1 MSSETTISRASPAH
15 TSMDYAFLREV
26 GIQYIQDHAGEWTD
40 HNTHDPGITILEALC
55 YALTELGYRTNH
67 AIEDILSEDGKQLL
81 GKHQPFFAP
90 EEVLPNAP
98 LSVNDFRRIVIDLP
112 GIKNCWIEKSFRSE
126 QPLFLSK
133 ADQDGLLDSEMS
145 YEGDKNDRIDL
156 KGLYEVLLEF
166 EEEELNTYE
175 FKNRFE
181 FSDGFKHYVF
191 DAVAIFPHW
200 EELAFSDKAMDA
212 IRILKIDVSEVFDS
226 ECKLSGSIF
235 QINTIID
242 GEERVIPFKLNPL
255 TLYERK
261 GHQLDTKDML
271 SGELIIPFIND
282 QVLPFV
288 ELLLPEYIARIN
300 RSRKLADKVFQLLH
314 DHRNLCED
322 FVGIRS
328 ARKQL
333 VGVSANVE
341 VKPHSDVNKVLGRIY
356 DLLDQYL
363 DPPIKRNSLESLK
376 QRGVD
381 LEDILQGPL
390 LNHGFISDTDLEAAT
405 DRDIIYASDLVSL
418 IMGVDEVIGV
428 SGLEFMNLAEHR
440 TIHEKISDY
449 LVLDPKIYKPRLGTE
464 YCQISFLDEYADTE
478 KAQQYLHQLREER
491 RENPIQ
497 LSYKEM
503 PQGESLELD
512 SYDSVQNDFPNVY
525 HIGDEGI
532 SETQSERRKAQAKQL
547 KGYLLVFD
555 QLLAD
560 YLSQLSHTRDLF
572 SLDPHQ
578 SRTYFPKP
586 VYNVSHVSNL
596 LKAFLADKNNN
607 EDSKES
613 WQHFKANPENEYIR
627 TINRIS
633 ENENTFLR
641 RRNEVLDHL
650 LARHGEDF
658 DDLGRLMSLHKINDT
673 HTVIADKLDF
683 LNDYPTLSR
692 DRSTAFNY
700 KKTDINHYPDVWES
714 KNISGFERRLYA
726 KLGLENYQR
735 RDFYS
740 EKLTNKYVEIY
751 QEEDLDDIDEYRF
764 RIKDEEGSVLL
775 SSTKQ
780 FFELEELH
788 QELDTL
794 IHSSFHSYNYR
805 CECAQDGTFYFNVLD
820 STEDIVGRR
829 IAYFDTHDEVHK
841 EIEHTIEFMRSRFA
855 DERLYVLEHLLLR
868 PKIRQTV
875 ASSQL
880 LKRISY
886 FDEDRLL
893 NTPSQSSE
901 EDTSLLL
908 EKYYRIKKS
917 QKDTKV
923 KTGAGTLTKFVDT
936 YQFEIGN
943 KPGEEEDFQWWLKSS
958 AYQNVYE
965 LKEKL
970 SLSARYISDRRRYEV
985 HKATRLKYEIR
996 LTDVEGRVIAT
1007 SSRTTRKKE
1016 LEELIERIV
1025 AHFSKIKSLPVF
1037 LEDQLLPPLQV
1048 TKEQAVEPY
1057 SFKVSVVLPLQTGR
1071 FCHPAFRSLAET
1083 KIIEELPAHILP
1095 EIYWVHPEGFE
1106 RFERAYR
1113 GWLLLNTMDEPM
1125 DPILQEHHAYDLNR
1139 SHRKLLNALKEIR
1152 SNHGIGEEGMEIVPR
1167 ESSTELDG
1175 STESIKDDAIS
1186 FHKDFMVSSPPTDFW
1201 EIDEMSIGKE
1211 FVIGHS
1217 CEYYPGIGEMQ
1228 MGNTFKVTRP
1238 DELVKNR
1245 GIGRMRINKNF
1256 DVE

>member
-1 MSSETTISRASPAH
+1 
-15 TSMDYAFLREV
+15 MDYTFLREV
-26 GIQYIQDHAGEWTD
+26 GMQYICDHAGEWTD

-55 YALTELGYRTNH
+55 YSLTELGYRTNH
-67 AIEDILSEDGKQLL
+67 AIEDILSEDGKSLL
-81 GKHQPFFAP
+81 GKYQPFFAP

-126 QPLFLSK
+126 QSLFLSE
-133 ADQDGLLDSEMS
+133 ANLGDPSDSKMKYS
-145 YEGDKNDRIDL
+145 GDENDRVDL
-156 KGLYEVLLEF
+156 KGMYEVLLEF
-166 EEEELNTYE
+166 EEEELNAYE

-181 FSDGFKHYVF
+181 FSDGSKYFVF
-191 DAVAIFPHW
+191 DAVVIFPHW
-200 EELAFSDKAMDA
+200 EELAFSDEVRDA
-212 IRILKIDVSEVFDS
+212 VRILEIEISEIFDKES
-226 ECKLSGSIF
+226 NKEDELSGSLF
-235 QINTIID
+235 KINTIID

-255 TLYERK
+255 ALYERE
-261 GHQLDTKDML
+261 GHQLGTKVML
-271 SGELIIPFIND
+271 SGEAIIPFIAD
-282 QVLPFV
+282 QVLPFI
-288 ELLLPEYIARIN
+288 EPLLPEYIARIN
-300 RSRKLADKVFQLLH
+300 RSRKLANKVFQLLH

-322 FVGIRS
+322 FVGVRS

-333 VGVSANVE
+333 VGVLANVE
-341 VKPHSDVNKVLGRIY
+341 VKPHSDVNMVLGKIY

-363 DPPIKRNSLESLK
+363 DPPIKRKSVESLK
-376 QRGVD
+376 DQGYD

-390 LNHGFISDTDLEAAT
+390 LYHGFISDADIEAAA
-405 DRDIIYASDLVSL
+405 DRETIYASDLVSL
-418 IMGVDEVIGV
+418 IMGIDEVIGV
-428 SGLEFMNLAEHR
+428 SGLEFTNLAEHR
-440 TIHEKISDY
+440 TIYEEISDF

-464 YCQISFLDEYADTE
+464 YCQISFLDQYADAE
-478 KAQQYLHQLREER
+478 KAQQYFHQFRRER
-491 RENPIQ
+491 RDDPMT
-497 LSYKEM
+497 LLRKVM
-503 PQGESLELD
+503 PEGESWELD

-532 SETQSERRKAQAKQL
+532 SDAQSEKRKAQAKQL
-547 KGYLLVFD
+547 KGYLVVFD

-560 YLSQLSHTRDLF
+560 YLSQLSHTKDLF
-572 SLDPHQ
+572 SLDPRQ

-586 VYNVSHVSNL
+586 VYDVPHVSNL
-596 LKAFLADKNNN
+596 LKAFLADQNNV
-607 EDSKES
+607 EDPTEA
-613 WQHFKANPENEYIR
+613 WQYFKKDPENEYIR
-627 TINRIS
+627 TINHIS

-658 DDLGRLMSLHKINDT
+658 DDLGRMMSLHQINDA

-700 KKTDINHYPDVWES
+700 KKIDVNHYPDVWES

-735 RDFYS
+735 RDFHS
-740 EKLTNKYVEIY
+740 GKLTNKYVEIY

-764 RIKDEEGSVLL
+764 RIKDEKGSVLL

-788 QELDTL
+788 RELDTL

-820 STEDIVGRR
+820 PTGDIVGRR
-829 IAYFDTHDEVHK
+829 IAYFDTHQEVHK

-855 DERLYVLEHLLLR
+855 NERLYVLEHLLLR

-875 ASSQL
+875 TSSSL
-880 LKRISY
+880 LNRISY
-886 FDEDRLL
+886 FDEERLL
-893 NTPSQSSE
+893 YTPNQSGE
-901 EDTSLLL
+901 EDTPLSL
-908 EKYYRIKKS
+908 ERYYRIKKS
-917 QKDTKV
+917 PKDTQV
-923 KTGAGTLTKFVDT
+923 ETGFGTRAKFVDT
-936 YQFEIGN
+936 YEFEIGDRS
-943 KPGEEEDFQWWLKSS
+943 GEEEGFQWWLKSGT
-958 AYQNVYE
+958 YQNVYE

-970 SLSARYISDRRRYEV
+970 SLSARYISDKRRYEI
-985 HKATRLKYEIR
+985 HKATKQKYEIR
-996 LTDVEGRVIAT
+996 LTDIEGQMIAT
-1007 SSRTTRKKE
+1007 SSRTTRKEE
-1016 LEELIERIV
+1016 LEDLIEGIV

-1057 SFKVSVVLPLQTGR
+1057 SFKVSVVLPLHTGR

-1113 GWLLLNTMDEPM
+1113 GWLLMNAAEKSM
-1125 DPILQEHHAYDLNR
+1125 DPILQEHYAYDLNR
-1139 SHRKLLNALKEIR
+1139 AHRKLLDALQEIHD
-1152 SNHGIGEEGMEIVPR
+1152 NHGIGEEGMEIVPKKP
-1167 ESSTELDG
+1167 L
-1175 STESIKDDAIS
+1175 TESDGRNESAKDDVIS
-1186 FHKDFMVSSPPTDFW
+1186 FHKDFLVSPRPTDYW
-1201 EIDEMSIGKE
+1201 EIGEMSIGKE
-1211 FVIGHS
+1211 FVIGHT
-1217 CEYYPGIGEMQ
+1217 CEYYPGIGDMR
-1228 MGNTFKVTRP
+1228 MGDTFRVTRH
-1238 DELVKNR
+1238 DELTKR